1 MMTLLG
7 ITIIITNADASS
19 GRRFG
24 LPSSI
29 HRQRPANPIFGGNR
43 ALDHR
48 IFLVSRGG
56 GGDDS
61 SSSSSSYNKRDGAWE
76 EEIRRTREFYGSV
89 VTEMR
94 QTILVAAAST
104 TDVNNTHASVTANDA
119 IIGSVEAG
127 RNVFLES
134 NETNHNISRQYTVP
148 IGEEDREE
156 VNISDYEV
164 EDSNIDDI
172 DDTGEQ
178 IIKHEPSTEEEQI
191 RTVVHSSIADED
203 AIGESIAEEEISR
216 AKVIHAVAVEGSR
229 VVSKE
234 YNIIIDDDD
243 DDSNTDDIAMNGL
256 AATSS
261 TAMEMTDIN
270 LEQLLSPRF
279 HHRNLEVKPVEEIF
293 SLDKSY
299 TRGLFAWSRR
309 MVERRISSSLL
320 GRHLKVVIPIVLTS
334 VVGVVLSL
342 LVATSDKQG
351 KTLLRAED
359 NLNEEDETSDD

>member
-1 MMTLLG
+1 MMLSSLLG
-7 ITIIITNADASS
+7 IMIIITNADASS

-24 LPSSI
+24 LPSSM
-29 HRQRPANPIFGGNR
+29 HRQRPANPIFGG
-43 ALDHR
+43 HR

-56 GGDDS
+56 DD

-76 EEIRRTREFYGSV
+76 EEIRRTREFYGAV

-94 QTILVAAAST
+94 KTILVAAAST

-119 IIGSVEAG
+119 IIGSVEG

-134 NETNHNISRQYTVP
+134 NETNHNISCQYTVP
-148 IGEEDREE
+148 IGEEDGEE

-216 AKVIHAVAVEGSR
+216 AKVIHAVAMEGSR

-243 DDSNTDDIAMNGL
+243 DDSNTDDLAMNGL

-261 TAMEMTDIN
+261 TAMEMTDIH

-279 HHRNLEVKPVEEIF
+279 HHRNLESVKPVEEIF

-359 NLNEEDETSDD
+359 NLNEEDETSDDR

>member
-1 MMTLLG
+1 MMSLLV
-7 ITIIITNADASS
+7 ITIIIMNAE
-19 GRRFG
+19 G

-29 HRQRPANPIFGGNR
+29 HRQRPANPISGGSR

-48 IFLVSRGG
+48 IFLVPRG

-61 SSSSSSYNKRDGAWE
+61 SSSSSSSYDKRDGAWE
-76 EEIRRTREFYGSV
+76 EEIRRTREFYGAV

-94 QTILVAAAST
+94 KTILVAAASN
-104 TDVNNTHASVTANDA
+104 TDADNTRASVTANDA
-119 IIGSVEAG
+119 IIGSVEAE
-127 RNVFLES
+127 RNVFFES
-134 NETNHNISRQYTVP
+134 NETNHNISRQYTVL

-191 RTVVHSSIADED
+191 RTVVYSSTADED
-203 AIGESIAEEEISR
+203 AIGESVAEEEISR

-243 DDSNTDDIAMNGL
+243 DDDDDSNTDDIAMNGL
-256 AATSS
+256 AAKSS

-279 HHRNLEVKPVEEIF
+279 HHRNLESGRPVEEIF

-299 TRGLFAWSRR
+299 TRGFFAWSRR

-320 GRHLKVVIPIVLTS
+320 GRHLKGAIPIVLTS
-334 VVGVVLSL
+334 VVGVLLLL
-342 LVATSDKQG
+342 LVATCDKQG
-351 KTLLRAED
+351 TTLLSAKD
-359 NLNEEDETSDD
+359 DLNEDDETSDDR